1 MNFKNPDSKK
11 KGGGGGGESQI
22 LLIKIFS
29 DFYISSN
36 F

>member
-1 MNFKNPDSKK
+1 MNFKNPHSKK